1 MNKKGF
7 TLVELIITIALL
19 GVLGMVIVS
28 NMSGILN
35 KEQDKQYDLFKTTL
49 SKAACSYIHLNAGK
63 TLRSTCITR
72 GKCDVA
78 VTVLL
83 EQGLISDDDLIDPRK
98 HEKISSKT
106 YVEITYQNSEFT
118 CSVDSLDSK

>member
-7 TLVELIITIALL
+7 TLVELVITIALL

-35 KEQDKQYDLFKTTL
+35 KEQDKQYDLFKSTL
-49 SKAACSYIHLNAGK
+49 TKAACSYIHLNAGK
-63 TLRSTCITR
+63 TVRNTCVTK
-72 GKCDVA
+72 GKCSVA
-78 VTVLL
+78 VNVLL

-98 HEKISSKT
+98 QAKISSKT
-106 YVEITYQNSEFT
+106 YVAITYQNNEFT

>member
-1 MNKKGF
+1 ME
-7 TLVELIITIALL
+7 LVITIALL

-35 KEQDKQYDLFKTTL
+35 KEQDKQYDLFKATL

>member
-7 TLVELIITIALL
+7 TLVELVITIALL

-35 KEQDKQYDLFKTTL
+35 KEQDKQYDLFKATL

-83 EQGLISDDDLIDPRK
+83 NKVLLVMTI
-98 HEKISSKT
+98 
-106 YVEITYQNSEFT
+106 
-118 CSVDSLDSK
+118 

>member
-7 TLVELIITIALL
+7 TLVELVITIALL

-35 KEQDKQYDLFKTTL
+35 KEQDKQYDLFKSTL
-49 SKAACSYIHLNAGK
+49 TKAACSYIHLNAGK
-63 TLRSTCITR
+63 TVRSTCVAK
-72 GKCDVA
+72 GKCSVA

-98 HEKISSKT
+98 QDKISSKT
-106 YVEITYQNSEFT
+106 YVEITYQNNEFT